1 MALSRLLYICYP
13 NCRALV
19 LKSLTHWMF
28 RYCASLKWWSVN
40 WCALEKGR
48 KSYAQRACK
57 YLGEQTIRGSSLRTQ
72 INLIAK
78 HHEKVADQTCARGVK
93 DKKICH
99 QKTQTRCLKYWNF
112 FQNTW
117 GFFCQSL
124 TPPPPPNKPLKS
136 CDMVEF
142 EKQNQPYFFFFFSQ
156 QSQSSQNHL

>member
-1 MALSRLLYICYP
+1 M
-13 NCRALV
+13 
-19 LKSLTHWMF
+19 
-28 RYCASLKWWSVN
+28 
-40 WCALEKGR
+40 
-48 KSYAQRACK
+48 
-57 YLGEQTIRGSSLRTQ
+57 
-72 INLIAK
+72 IAK

-99 QKTQTRCLKYWNF
+99 QKTQTICLKYWNF

-136 CDMVEF
+136 YDMVEF
-142 EKQNQPYFFFFFSQ
+142 EKQNQPYFFFFFRQ